1 MRQIYRRNNILKNC
15 DEIVNC
21 TGRREFLVKSL
32 LVAGG
37 LVLTLKATASAGST
51 VVDDLVVP
59 IGSDSPL
66 SKVGGFQVVESA
78 GGKIAILRTG
88 ESSFVAYSAKCTHK
102 GGIIEYDAAK
112 KEFVCPKHGSTFD
125 TATGNAA
132 HGPADNPLP
141 SFKTKAGK
149 DSVSVTIGS

>member
-1 MRQIYRRNNILKNC
+1 MKNC

-21 TGRREFLVKSL
+21 TGRREFLIKSL

-37 LVLTLKATASAGST
+37 LVLTLKSTASAGGM

-66 SKVGGFQVVESA
+66 SKVGGFQVVDSA
-78 GGKIAILRTG
+78 AGKVAILRTG
-88 ESSFVAYSAKCTHK
+88 DSSFVAYSAKCTHK
-102 GGIIEYDAAK
+102 GGLIEYDAAK
-112 KEFVCPKHGSTFD
+112 KEFACPKHGSTFD

-132 HGPADNPLP
+132 HGPADAPLP
-141 SFKTKAGK
+141 SYKAKAGTG
-149 DSVSVTIGS
+149 SVTITLGS

>member
-1 MRQIYRRNNILKNC
+1 MKNC

-37 LVLTLKATASAGST
+37 LVLTLKGTVSATGL
-51 VVDDLVVP
+51 VGDDLVVP

-78 GGKIAILRTG
+78 AGKIAILRTG

-102 GGIIEYDAAK
+102 GGIVAYDAAK
-112 KEFVCPKHGSTFD
+112 KEFVCPKHGSAFD
-125 TATGNAA
+125 TSTGKPVN
-132 HGPADNPLP
+132 GPADTPLP
-141 SFKTKAGK
+141 SYKTKAGT
-149 DSVSVTIGS
+149 DSVTVTLGS